1 MITLK
6 EFKNAQRGAIKY
18 LKKLCIVLTP
28 DEKKNIEVA
37 DFGLSRLKELGLQI
51 VVYVNTE
58 RCCAKELVLFPGQT
72 CVEHIHPDIDG
83 KEGKE
88 ETFRCRWGTI
98 YLYVSG
104 IPVKKIKAKIP
115 KGREKYFTV
124 FYEIILKSG
133 QQWTLPPRTLH
144 WFQAGREGAIV
155 SEFSTKSV
163 DEKDIFTD
171 PEVKRFTKIV

>member
-6 EFKNAQRGAIKY
+6 EFKNAQKEAIKY
-18 LKKLCIVLTP
+18 LKKAGIILTP
-28 DEKKNIEVA
+28 EEKKNIEVV
-37 DFGLSRLKELGLQI
+37 DFGLSRLKEMGLQI

-58 RCCAKELVLFPGQT
+58 KCCAKELVLFPGQT
-72 CVEHIHPDIDG
+72 CVEHIHPDIHQ

-88 ETFRCRWGTI
+88 ETFRCRWGTV
-98 YLYVSG
+98 YLYVPG
-104 IPVKKIKAKIP
+104 MPVKKIKAKIP

-124 FYEIILKSG
+124 FHEIVLKPG
-133 QQWTLPPRTLH
+133 QQWTLSPCTLH
-144 WFQAGREGAIV
+144 WFQAGRDGAVV

-171 PEVKRFTKIV
+171 KEVKRFTRIG